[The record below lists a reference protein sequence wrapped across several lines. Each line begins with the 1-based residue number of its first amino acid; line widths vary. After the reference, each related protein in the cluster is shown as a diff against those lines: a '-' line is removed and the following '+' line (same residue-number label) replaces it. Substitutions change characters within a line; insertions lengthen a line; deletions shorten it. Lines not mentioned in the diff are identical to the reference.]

1 VQRTLTSWLPRGLV
15 VTGLTTLIALWVLV
29 QPLSEPMPPAPTL
42 TTVKQ
47 PAPSNSGGVAAVT
60 QHTATPVLTDTSV
73 FVVLPTVTPLF
84 SPTPTNT
91 PIPTNT
97 PTPLP
102 TPTATATNTPAPTAT
117 ATPIPPSAQESVAAE
132 PASVP
137 LAGRVEQHTYFCQVT
152 GDERPYRI
160 YLPPSYDQ
168 TDQRY
173 PVLYMLHGWPY
184 DEAHWDNLG
193 LDEAADAGIVNG
205 TFPPFIIVLPGAGP
219 NGLYVTTSGGDYS
232 FEGQMVNDLI
242 PHIDA
247 TYRTIAERRGRA
259 IGGISRGGVWALEIG
274 FRRADLFSA
283 VGGYSPA
290 LSANLA
296 PPVYDPFNL
305 MTEPGVAELRIYLSA
320 GDTDWARKS
329 TRALH
334 EALNEQGLANQFV
347 VHPGGHRDA
356 LWAEN
361 VVEYLAFYAA
371 GWADDM
377 SP

>member
-1 VQRTLTSWLPRGLV
+1 MRQTLGNWLPRGLA
-15 VTGLTTLIALWVLV
+15 VTGLTTLIALWILV
-29 QPLSEPMPPAPTL
+29 QPLSESPPFAPTL
-42 TTVKQ
+42 TIIEQ
-47 PAPSNSGGVAAVT
+47 PALSNDRGVAAVT
-60 QHTATPVLTDTSV
+60 QHTATPLLTDTPV
-73 FVVLPTVTPLF
+73 FIALPTVTPLF
-84 SPTPTNT
+84 SPTPTVT
-91 PIPTNT
+91 PIPTDT
-97 PTPLP
+97 PTPPP
-102 TPTATATNTPAPTAT
+102 TPTATATNTPAAT
-117 ATPIPPSAQESVAAE
+117 ATETPPPPAEASVVEE
-132 PASVP
+132 PSNVP
-137 LAGRVEQHTYFCQVT
+137 LAGQVEQHAYFCQVT

-184 DEAHWDNLG
+184 DENHWDNLG
-193 LDEAADAGIVNG
+193 LDEAADAGIANG

-219 NGLYVTTSGGDYS
+219 NGLYVTTSGGDHS

-296 PPVYDPFNL
+296 PAVYDPFTL
-305 MTEPGVAELRIYLSA
+305 MVEPGVTELRIYLST
-320 GDTDWARKS
+320 GDTDWAYKS
-329 TRALH
+329 TKALH
-334 EALNEQGLANQFV
+334 EALNERGIANEFA
-347 VHPGGHRDA
+347 VHPGGHRDV
-356 LWAEN
+356 LWSDN

-371 GWADDM
+371 GWTN
-377 SP
+377 